1 MGLINTSP
9 KNLGLTISQTQ
20 DSMSLKNMLDLKSLD
35 LTVNQVQDS
44 KSIYYLTRK
53 QESCL

>member
-20 DSMSLKNMLDLKSLD
+20 DNMSLKNMLDLKSLD
-35 LTVNQVQDS
+35 FTVNQVQDS

>member
-9 KNLGLTISQTQ
+9 KNLGLIISQTQ
-20 DSMSLKNMLDLKSLD
+20 DSMGLKNMLDLKSLD
-35 LTVNQVQDS
+35 LTVNQVEDS
-44 KSIYYLTRK
+44 KSIYYFTRK